1 MQDLILKMSIPLD
14 GFVAS
19 ADGDIK
25 GMFGSDQ
32 TPKAWSVETLWNASL
47 HIMGSHTFEAMA
59 SFWPT
64 STD

>member
-32 TPKAWSVETLWNASL
+32 TPKAWSVETHWNASL
-47 HIMGSHTFEAMA
+47 HIMGSHTIEAMT

>member
-1 MQDLILKMSIPLD
+1 MRDLILKMSLSLD
-14 GFVAS
+14 GFVAG

-25 GMFGSDQ
+25 WMFGSDQ
-32 TPKAWSVETLWNASL
+32 TRKAGLVETLWNASL